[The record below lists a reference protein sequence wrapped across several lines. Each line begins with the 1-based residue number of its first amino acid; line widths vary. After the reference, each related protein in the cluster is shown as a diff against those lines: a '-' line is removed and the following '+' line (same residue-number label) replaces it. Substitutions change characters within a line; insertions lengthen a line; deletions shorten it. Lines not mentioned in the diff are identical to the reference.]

1 MTNVAYDRWEL
12 VVVGREL
19 LETVS
24 TWFPGRPGAQAPE
37 NFVWASGFLARCHA
51 LLSGL
56 TTMVEH
62 GEDDAALVL
71 YRPLLE
77 TYFSGLYAL
86 LGGEEAAAALRA
98 GQEHDAHN
106 IEVALGRATKDDR
119 PEGADMLRVSDYKGR
134 TGLVDRVDALLEDV
148 DPDSAGWARKVYTTQ
163 YLPSSFHDT
172 HGGLGS
178 LSGYVMDD
186 AGGAAV
192 SLRRGE
198 PGIALRILDM
208 AISLLFSFA
217 TVWAT
222 QVGKDTTAI
231 GDLYRKWGQLAR
243 PEEPVGEG
251 L

>member
-1 MTNVAYDRWEL
+1 MTNVVYDRSEL
-12 VVVGREL
+12 VEVGREL

-24 TWFPGRPGAQAPE
+24 RWFPGRPGAQAPE

-62 GEDDAALVL
+62 GEDDAAPAL

-77 TYFSGLYAL
+77 TYFSGLYAM

-106 IEVALGRATKDDR
+106 IDVALGRATKNDR
-119 PEGADMLRVSDYKGR
+119 PEGADMLRLSDYKGG
-134 TGLVDRVDALLEDV
+134 TGLVDRVDALLEDA
-148 DPDSAGWARKVYTTQ
+148 DPDSAGWARKAYTTQ
-163 YLPSSFHDT
+163 YLPLSFHDT

-186 AGGAAV
+186 AGGTAV
-192 SLRRGE
+192 SLRRDR
-198 PGIALRILDM
+198 PGIALRLLDM
-208 AISLLFSFA
+208 SISLLFSFA
-217 TVWAT
+217 HVWAT

-231 GDLYRKWGQLAR
+231 GDLYRKWRQLER
-243 PEEPVGEG
+243 PEEPVEEDR
-251 L
+251 